1 MKMKLYSWSRQMLAV
16 MLAICMVLS
25 GNLSMVV
32 TAVDTTPVQESQS
45 VSNTVTG
52 LRDYTIPTD
61 QKHAYDPFA
70 QMESEEETEAYR
82 NSVDYEEGTVIFKL
96 TQKKNLFTGVSN
108 ETDDNTL
115 ASVGIDTSSMTQITS
130 RKVDDGVFT
139 DTYEVTYLADLSGDV
154 WETIDSLA
162 ETDGVLAAQPNYL
175 YEQTAIEVPTEI
187 SKNPDKDKQ
196 WHHGPN
202 HLECDKHWQH
212 LHDEG
217 ITAGEGSV
225 VAVIDT
231 GVDYTH
237 PDLAANM
244 WVNSAELNG
253 VAGVDDDGN
262 GYVDDIHGVSTVGS
276 KWDHT
281 GDPMDDHGHGT
292 HVAGIIGMS
301 PNNGEGGVGIAYG
314 AKIMAIK
321 AGQGTGIF
329 SDTDVAEAIRYAVAM
344 GADVINMS
352 FGGTGKSFLVEE
364 ALADAFATCVLVAAA
379 GNDGVPTD
387 DAPWEPSWDVFPAGY
402 SYVIGV
408 MATDQNGNLASF
420 SNWDYIN
427 NGGSA
432 EYELTAPGVDIY
444 STLPGG
450 QYAYWDGT
458 SMASP
463 VVAAAAALI
472 RSKYPDK
479 SVYSSRFVM
488 GQLASATNSITSFED
503 PMKDAHTYAALDIED
518 SLSKLPVP
526 NITVKSIYLFDSP
539 SIDPANDG
547 DGIIDAGET
556 IEMGI
561 VLRNQWGMAGDVTIT
576 ASSMNGVL
584 EDTNV
589 EWLVRTISVDDI
601 GTFNEQNNGFVYEND
616 EFVSVSRPIRFKV
629 KEDTINDTN
638 IVIDLSVTAS
648 NALDDEDHTVYTAEG
663 SCSFFVQRGKTLSGR
678 IEENMT
684 LTRDNYWIVDNT
696 LYIPKGVTVTVE
708 PGTQIQFWGSDAS
721 DPYAALSMAY
731 IEVDG
736 TFLVAGTAEDPVE
749 MFPSAAFS
757 NFGVDIRGITLGEQ
771 AAAPGYESYSS
782 KSLVNLSYANII
794 NPRLKIS
801 NGDHLNIVQNDRIIM
816 YRIFEAGT
824 VTTPGTTAIIT
835 AQNLRDSTLSNVCA
849 EYNQNFKGSFERVC
863 FDHCY
868 FLATSYAS
876 NHYNFRFK
884 DCSFLGTEYAEWD
897 KVGTTLNLGNLA
909 YLPDNIEFSEVY
921 TFNGSKYV
929 IMDGNR
935 NIFAQS
941 KEQPDLDTEWW
952 VANSLAEGR
961 GGYLAVPN
969 TQEEQDFLVS
979 LINNIDN
986 VNYAWFGGVVYE
998 GTDKALWVDGTETSP
1013 GVTSEYGNYYYG
1025 ISFSGDLDWIGS
1037 PRFSH
1042 HYIMEFPESVS
1053 DEQILASVSQSE
1065 ISVAISDS
1073 DSKRQAPLNSFTNNA
1088 VLNNLLVPDVKTWF
1102 SVATLGEAGFVH
1114 YAINNYWGTTNPDL
1128 IKYQVMDADM
1138 YASLADII
1146 TTPYLTLESPELETI
1161 YPFVTDAY
1169 ITDMEGNRIDTCGY
1183 QQIQVHVTFSRDMD
1197 TSVDPMVTY
1206 GPAEP
1211 YTDYLMNGDWVD
1223 ARHWVATTK
1232 VTPVIDSGVEYIR
1245 VKDAVAADDKWLVT
1259 GTDEARFAFTIS
1271 SSGAQSMNLQA
1282 VGGEDKVELSW
1293 MQDDYD
1299 TMAGFNVYRATSQE
1313 GPFTKI
1319 NDRLIPAT
1327 IRSFTDT
1334 NVEAGVEYFYY
1345 FTVMGTDLVESKPS
1359 NTTSAVPLDNIKPIL
1374 SHKRVT
1380 SANYGEGISFTATAT
1395 DNIGVDYVRV
1405 HYRAVGAETW
1415 NTLNLTKLEDN
1426 SYYGMLAA
1434 TQVSRTGLEYYVE
1447 ASDGVS
1453 VVQDGSALYPITV
1466 RVDSSIVIYSVTP
1479 STVDIGAGGT
1489 VEATLMGVNFTEDM
1503 QLKVGGQSVSFT
1515 LVNERQLNFTVPECN
1530 LGRADISLTVQG
1542 KTVTFSNAIT
1552 FGDSTSRVQVSA
1564 DGELTAGNEASLP
1577 VHVTTSGTLYAVD
1590 LQLNL
1595 EYGLFESIRFEKNEA
1610 LSGAQISQTV
1620 NGSVVKISM
1629 ASDTPIPTNAPIGYL
1644 VVKPTQN
1651 AGNRATTIQMTAAKL
1666 NAVSAQTLVDC
1677 AITVLPSYSLSGRV
1691 VYYQSGAGI
1700 QGVLVTLSN
1709 GMTTYTDADGNY
1721 SFSGIT
1727 STQVTVVPSF
1737 SGSVNNAIT
1746 AQDASLVLQA
1756 ITGEGTALQDMQY
1769 TAADVDGDGELTS
1782 MDASYILRKAV
1793 GAITGNFPG
1802 SGAEWVFSQAGITL
1816 QLGAGQTTADFTGI
1830 LLGDVSGNWSA
1841 GAGSELD

>member
-1 MKMKLYSWSRQMLAV
+1 MKMKLYSWSRKMLAV
-16 MLAICMVLS
+16 ILAICMVLS

-96 TQKKNLFTGVSN
+96 TQKKNLFTGVNNSA
-108 ETDDNTL
+108 DDNAL

-139 DTYEVTYLADLSGDV
+139 DTYEVTYLADLSGDI
-154 WETIDSLA
+154 WETIDSLS
-162 ETDGVLAAQPNYL
+162 ETEGVLAAQPNYL

-225 VAVIDT
+225 IAVIDT

-262 GYVDDIHGVSTVGS
+262 GYVDDIHGVSTVGG
-276 KWDHT
+276 KWDHS

-379 GNDGVPTD
+379 GNDGVPTS
-387 DAPWEPSWDVFPAGY
+387 DAPVSFVAKWDIFPAGY
-402 SYVIGV
+402 SYVLGV

-479 SVYSSRFVM
+479 SVYSSRYIM
-488 GQLASATNSITSFED
+488 GQLASATED
-503 PMKDAHTYAALDIED
+503 TTVYVDADETTHIYAALNVDD
-518 SLSKLPVP
+518 SLNKIPKP
-526 NITVKSIYLFDSP
+526 NLSVKNIYLFDSP

-561 VLRNQWGMAGDVTIT
+561 VLRNQWGMAGDVTIK
-576 ASSMNGVL
+576 ASGMNGVL
-584 EDTNV
+584 ADTNV
-589 EWLVRTISVDDI
+589 EWLVDEISVDDI
-601 GTFNEQNNGFVYEND
+601 GTFNEQNNGFVYDND
-616 EFVSVSRPIRFKV
+616 EFVAVSNPIRFKV
-629 KEDTINDTN
+629 TEDTINDTN
-638 IVIDLSVTAS
+638 IIIDLSVTAT
-648 NALDDEDHTVYTAEG
+648 NALDAEDTALYSTEG
-663 SCSFFVQRGKTLSGR
+663 RISFFVQRGQTLSGR
-678 IEENMT
+678 IEEDMI
-684 LTRDNYWIVDNT
+684 LTKDHYWIIDRI
-696 LYIPKGVTVTVE
+696 LYIPAGVTVTVM
-708 PGTQIQFWGSDAS
+708 PGTQIQFWSSDEH
-721 DPYAALSMAY
+721 DPYAPETTAY
-731 IEVDG
+731 IDVDG
-736 TFLVAGTAEDPVE
+736 TFLVNGTEAEPVE
-749 MFPSAAFS
+749 MFPSTAFQKEC
-757 NFGVDIRGITLGEQ
+757 VDIRSFFHS
-771 AAAPGYESYSS
+771 SYGAHP
-782 KSLVNLSYANII
+782 LFETPFQIDMSYVNII
-794 NPRLKIS
+794 NPNIQIN
-801 NGDHLNIVQNDRIIM
+801 NGDHLNLVNNTRNGSVICQTISSSRLVNLGLS
-816 YRIFEAGT
+816 YSAAFAGYYE
-824 VTTPGTTAIIT
+824 
-835 AQNLRDSTLSNVCA
+835 N
-849 EYNQNFKGSFERVC
+849 VC
-863 FDHCY
+863 FDRCT
-868 FLATSYAS
+868 FDEG
-876 NHYNFRFK
+876 HYSIQAISFK
-884 DCSFLGTEYAEWD
+884 DCSF
-897 KVGTTLNLGNLA
+897 VGCSGKLA
-909 YLPDNIEFSEVY
+909 PNRCVSVPQVEFSNIY
-921 TFNGSKYV
+921 TFNNKKYV
-929 IMDGNR
+929 MVELDSPLIPPSEYLDLDNTYCYTNEALAERAIMNDFAANRGGQVADYDSLEEEHFLAGIFEEWGRDGN
-935 NIFAQS
+935 IW
-941 KEQPDLDTEWW
+941 K
-952 VANSLAEGR
+952 
-961 GGYLAVPN
+961 
-969 TQEEQDFLVS
+969 
-979 LINNIDN
+979 
-986 VNYAWFGGVVYE
+986 
-998 GTDKALWVDGTETSP
+998 
-1013 GVTSEYGNYYYG
+1013 
-1025 ISFSGDLDWIGS
+1025 
-1037 PRFSH
+1037 
-1042 HYIMEFPESVS
+1042 MEFPDSVA
-1053 DEQILASVSQSE
+1053 DEEIRKPYRQSE
-1065 ISVAISDS
+1065 FIAAVLANHSLLE
-1073 DSKRQAPLNSFTNNA
+1073 APVELFTNNA
-1088 VLNNLLVPDVKTWF
+1088 MLNRILNPDIETWLRLVTSSEPTEF
-1102 SVATLGEAGFVH
+1102 HLATQ
-1114 YAINNYWGTTNPDL
+1114 NYWGTTNENMV
-1128 IKYQVMDADM
+1128 KYQITDADI
-1138 YASLADII
+1138 YANMADI
-1146 TTPYLTLESPELETI
+1146 LTDPILSLESPELETI
-1161 YPFVTDAY
+1161 YPFVTEAY
-1169 ITDMEGNRIDTCGY
+1169 ITDMDGNRIDTCGY
-1183 QQIQVHVTFSRDMD
+1183 QQIQVHVKFNRDMD
-1197 TSVDPMVTY
+1197 TTEDPMVTY

-1211 YTDYLMNGDWVD
+1211 YTDYLVHGSWVD
-1223 ARHWVATTK
+1223 ARHWVSTTR
-1232 VTPVIDSGVEYIR
+1232 VTPVIDSGLEYIR
-1245 VKDAVAADDKWLVT
+1245 VKDAVAADDAWLVT
-1259 GTDEARFAFTIS
+1259 CADTGRFAFTVS

-1299 TMAGFNVYRATSQE
+1299 TLAGFNVYRATRQD
-1313 GPFTKI
+1313 GPFDKL

-1334 NVEAGVEYFYY
+1334 NVEPGVEYFYY
-1345 FTVMGTDLVESKPS
+1345 FTVMGTDLTESNPS
-1359 NTTSAVPLDNIKPIL
+1359 NITSAVPLDNIKPIL

-1380 SANYGEGISFTATAT
+1380 SANFGESISFTATAT

-1405 HYRAVGAETW
+1405 YYRAVGAEAW

-1434 TQVSRTGLEYYVE
+1434 TEVSRAGLEYYVE

-1453 VVQDGSALYPITV
+1453 VVQDGSAMYPITV
-1466 RVDSSIVIYSVTP
+1466 RVDSTIVIYSVTP
-1479 STVDIGAGGT
+1479 STVDIAAGGT

-1515 LVNERQLNFTVPECN
+1515 LVNDRQLKFTVPACN
-1530 LGRADISLTVQG
+1530 LGRADISLTAQG

-1552 FGDSTSRVQVSA
+1552 FADSASRVQISV
-1564 DGELTAGNEASLP
+1564 DGELTAGNEATLP

-1610 LSGAQISQTV
+1610 LSGAQISQSV

-1644 VVKPTQN
+1644 VVQPTQN

-1677 AITVLPSYSLSGRV
+1677 AVTVLPSYSLSGRV

-1756 ITGEGTALQDMQY
+1756 ITGEGTALQNMQY

-1793 GAITGNFPG
+1793 GAIAGNFPG
-1802 SGAEWVFSQAGITL
+1802 SGAEWVFSQAGIAV